1 MVPLEWTPVQ
11 TENSKGY
18 KKYVKAII
26 ACVILI
32 LTYIKKTWM
41 FINEMATTQKI
52 KGNMYSKTWF

>member
-11 TENSKGY
+11 TANSKGY

-41 FINEMATTQKI
+41 FINEMTTTQKI

>member
-26 ACVILI
+26 ACVIL
-32 LTYIKKTWM
+32 TYTVYKKNVDVYKWNGYNT
-41 FINEMATTQKI
+41 KD
-52 KGNMYSKTWF
+52 KR